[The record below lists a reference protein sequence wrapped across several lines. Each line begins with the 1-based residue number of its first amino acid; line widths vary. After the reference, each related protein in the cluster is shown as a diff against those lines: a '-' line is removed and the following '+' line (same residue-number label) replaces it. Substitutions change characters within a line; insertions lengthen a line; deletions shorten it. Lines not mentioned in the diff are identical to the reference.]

1 MAIESKR
8 VKKKTKYVR
17 IYCDC
22 CGIMHEYVS
31 YTSINK
37 ACIAATKRGWDCSR
51 YAPGAIYCPACV
63 EQHGIR
69 PITEQDR
76 KAAQEAAPDDP
87 YVGFDGYTNGT
98 EPPKTNPKKK
108 KPKPKCNNKRK
119 SKRKKKGWVDYE
131 KYIKSAAWRKKSK
144 EWREAEGKCEICGA
158 TENLQCHHK
167 HYKTLGH
174 ETREDVQ
181 VVCYK
186 CHCKLHNV
194 EDFDKK
200 K

>member
-1 MAIESKR
+1 MSEYHEAFEAWAKHNPWIQENKEEAYQLWYKTTGWKYFKKAR
-8 VKKKTKYVR
+8 PKKAAKKKTAK
-17 IYCDC
+17 
-22 CGIMHEYVS
+22 
-31 YTSINK
+31 
-37 ACIAATKRGWDCSR
+37 ATK
-51 YAPGAIYCPACV
+51 P
-63 EQHGIR
+63 
-69 PITEQDR
+69 
-76 KAAQEAAPDDP
+76 
-87 YVGFDGYTNGT
+87 
-98 EPPKTNPKKK
+98 PKKK
-108 KPKPKCNNKRK
+108 RWKRK
-119 SKRKKKGWVDYE
+119 GKNKNSPAKKKQSSGVKYHA
-131 KYIKSAAWRKKSK
+131 YIKSAAWRKKSK